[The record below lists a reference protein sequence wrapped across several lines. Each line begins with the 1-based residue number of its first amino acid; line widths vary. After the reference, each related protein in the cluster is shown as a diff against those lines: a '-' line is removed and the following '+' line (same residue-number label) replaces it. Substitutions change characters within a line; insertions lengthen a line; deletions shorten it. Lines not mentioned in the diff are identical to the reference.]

1 MLEFQKVVF
10 RQKCIDW
17 LKNLCYNP
25 YVGLSRTE
33 LNKNLNQIPGG
44 AVFLAQAHAN
54 AFFDK
59 EYASVGKNEKAL

>member
-1 MLEFQKVVF
+1 MEFQKVVI

-33 LNKNLNQIPGG
+33 LNENLNQIPGD
-44 AVFLAQAHAN
+44 AVFWAQAHKN